1 VIRAKVTADQVSYA
15 LKLAQDNATLG
26 GGTRDSLHHS
36 ILKKLSSILST
47 SQSECMR
54 RGRGELM
61 MTTGKMMKGIQRL
74 ASFTPKIYFKQVNKA
89 FRPFLKPIL

>member
-61 MTTGKMMKGIQRL
+61 MMMMKGIQRL
-74 ASFTPKIYFKQVNKA
+74 ASLHQRFISNK
-89 FRPFLKPIL
+89 